1 MTHAQAAEHL
11 REEVTNT
18 ARRET
23 GPLVGL
29 EPPAFFGAVRAVMTD
44 MEYVAAL
51 YCGWDGRD
59 RRKIATTKK
68 TTRFIV
74 EIVAEGACNGG
85 YRDYGRHLYE
95 MYRVGLVH
103 LRAPKRLRS
112 QRASTPILT
121 WTLTGARGT
130 AMIDVEGE
138 QIEVEHLRPRKI
150 SDELTSLPVSVPQ
163 LFDDF
168 LAACELFAKRLEEEA
183 RRGGNELIERWRS
196 TADALVE
203 PEESELVW

>member
-1 MTHAQAAEHL
+1 MAKLEANMTHAPAAEHL

-51 YCGWDGRD
+51 YCGWDGKD
-59 RRKIATTKK
+59 RHKIATTKK
-68 TTRFIV
+68 TTRFMA
-74 EIVAEGACNGG
+74 EIVATAASIAE
-85 YRDYGRHLYE
+85 YRAYGQHLYE
-95 MYRVGLVH
+95 MYRVGVVH

-112 QRASTPILT
+112 ERASTPVLT
-121 WTLTGARGT
+121 WTLTGAKGAAT
-130 AMIDVEGE
+130 IEVEGE
-138 QIEVEHLRPRKI
+138 QFEVEHLQPRKI
-150 SDELTSLPVSVPQ
+150 REQLTTLPVSVPQ

-168 LAACELFAKRLEEEA
+168 LAACELFAP
-183 RRGGNELIERWRS
+183 
-196 TADALVE
+196 TA
-203 PEESELVW
+203 